1 MKDSYYKQNISKEW
15 LMENGF
21 KYSKSLSDEET
32 HVYTYRFPVF
42 KYERMTVLECEL
54 NVSSEDGE
62 VKINVYD
69 YGTND
74 KYAPFYYCEYGDYD
88 KMLKII
94 WEKINAVFR
103 KLQIESRGDKQ

>member
-1 MKDSYYKQNISKEW
+1 MQGKYYKNNVSKEW
-15 LMENGF
+15 LIANGF
-21 KYSKSLSDEET
+21 RYSKNLSDGEI
-32 HVYTYRFPVF
+32 HIYTYRFSVF